1 MSKMWRN
8 AFGIKPCHKGGGP
21 PVTSPHP
28 AGKGSR
34 PRPYRPAA
42 WAEGWTRIFGSK
54 SKAGRSRKNEKR
66 KRKEG

>member
-1 MSKMWRN
+1 M
-8 AFGIKPCHKGGGP
+8 
-21 PVTSPHP
+21 TSPHP

-42 WAEGWTRIFGSK
+42 WNEGWTRIFGSK

-66 KRKEG
+66 KKKEDGI